1 MPRECDLTGTRSRAG
16 RNVAHSNRVTN
27 RRFDPNL
34 QNVSLMSDALGRAV
48 PLRVTTRTIRTVQKK
63 GGLDAF
69 LLAADEAKL
78 PLKARRLKRRVQRA
92 LSGR

>member
-1 MPRECDLTGTRSRAG
+1 MPKECELTGTRSRAG
-16 RNVAHSNRVTN
+16 RNVAHSNRVTL

-34 QNVSLMSDALGRAV
+34 QNVSFLSDALGRTI

-69 LLAADEAKL
+69 LLASDEASL
-78 PLKARRLKRRVQRA
+78 PLKARRLKRRVHKA

>member
-27 RRFDPNL
+27 RTFDPNL
-34 QNVSLMSDALGRAV
+34 QNVSLMSDALGRSVA
-48 PLRVTTRTIRTVQKK
+48 LRVTTRTIRTVQKK

-69 LLAADEAKL
+69 LLASDEAKL
-78 PLKARRLKRRVQRA
+78 PQKARRLKRQVQKA
-92 LSGR
+92 LSGL